1 MEVGKRMRERG
12 EERLGIIKAGNR
24 KRQRERG

>member
-1 MEVGKRMRERG
+1 MEVGKRMREIG
-12 EERLGIIKAGNR
+12 EEILRIIKAGNR